1 MVGYPWKRWHWS
13 KNVDASTIFSAS
25 NQTKQPSTRNA
36 CHQSVKVKSVSTTVE
51 TTTTFPDN
59 PDQITGSVFKTI
71 YGFLSKLQPKNFGF
85 FGVRKNNETGQ
96 GLISFLNEV
105 YPKVS
110 AQLEMNLRLAK
121 KFRQVAKSTLVRE
134 MGLSYPRHTL
144 G

>member
-1 MVGYPWKRWHWS
+1 M
-13 KNVDASTIFSAS
+13 F
-25 NQTKQPSTRNA
+25 
-36 CHQSVKVKSVSTTVE
+36 
-51 TTTTFPDN
+51 
-59 PDQITGSVFKTI
+59 GS
-71 YGFLSKLQPKNFGF
+71 
-85 FGVRKNNETGQ
+85 ETGQ